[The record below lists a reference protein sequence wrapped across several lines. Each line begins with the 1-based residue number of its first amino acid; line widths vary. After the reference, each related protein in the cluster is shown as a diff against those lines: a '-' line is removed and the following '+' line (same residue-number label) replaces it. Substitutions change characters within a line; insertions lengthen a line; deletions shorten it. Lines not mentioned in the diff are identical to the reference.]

1 MRLVFV
7 QYVRVYKEI
16 GRYIGKMA
24 SFIKTY
30 TRQVCVVHGC

>member
-16 GRYIGKMA
+16 GRYIGKM
-24 SFIKTY
+24 Y